1 MIELKPQFLLD
12 IIDILIV
19 AFLFYRLFAMIKGTR
34 ASQMFVGL
42 IFIVFASIVAQWFRL
57 NALNWIIGS
66 LQTVWVILFV
76 ILFQPELRALLTHI
90 GQNRLVRALIRVE
103 EYGVVS
109 EAIKAVE
116 EMSKERRGAIIVF
129 ERDMGLRN
137 YVETGTR
144 LDASV
149 TAELLETIFT
159 PHSPL
164 HDGAVVIRGDQIIA
178 AGCILPLSQT
188 GGLSPLLGT
197 RHRAALGL
205 AEETDAAVLVV
216 SEETGA
222 ISLSTEGKLIRGLRE
237 EMLRQRLLSALQPT
251 NGKNGKLSVRSGVG
265 RQPSG
270 VTRVDAKHDTPGE
283 PSPPISTDS

>member
-1 MIELKPQFLLD
+1 MIDLKPQFLLD
-12 IIDILIV
+12 ALDILIV

-34 ASQMFVGL
+34 ASQMFLGL
-42 IFIVFASIVAQWFRL
+42 VFIVFASVVAQWFKL
-57 NALNWIIGS
+57 HTLNWLIGS
-66 LQTVWVILFV
+66 LKTVWVILFV

-109 EAIKAVE
+109 EAIKATE
-116 EMSKERRGAIIVF
+116 EMAKDRRGAIIVF

-144 LDASV
+144 LEAAV

-164 HDGAVVIRGDQIIA
+164 HDGAVVIRGDQIVA
-178 AGCILPLSQT
+178 AGCILPLST
-188 GGLSPLLGT
+188 TSGLSPLLGT

-205 AEETDAAVLVV
+205 AEETDAAVIVV

-222 ISLSTEGKLIRGLRE
+222 ISIAHKNELKWNLDEGQLRSELAAIFNPRPE
-237 EMLRQRLLSALQPT
+237 ESP
-251 NGKNGKLSVRSGVG
+251 
-265 RQPSG
+265 
-270 VTRVDAKHDTPGE
+270 E
-283 PSPPISTDS
+283 PEEVSQQA

>member
-1 MIELKPQFLLD
+1 MIDLKPQFLLD

-42 IFIVFASIVAQWFRL
+42 IIIVFASIVAQWFRL

-76 ILFQPELRALLTHI
+76 IIFQPELRALLTHI

-222 ISLSTEGKLIRGLRE
+222 ISIAHKSELKWNLDEGQLRSELAGIFNPRPDETPEPE
-237 EMLRQRLLSALQPT
+237 EVKQEA
-251 NGKNGKLSVRSGVG
+251 
-265 RQPSG
+265 
-270 VTRVDAKHDTPGE
+270 
-283 PSPPISTDS
+283 

>member
-1 MIELKPQFLLD
+1 VIDFKPQFLLD
-12 IIDILIV
+12 ILDVLIV

-42 IFIVFASIVAQWFRL
+42 VVIVFASIAAQWFRL

-66 LQTVWVILFV
+66 LKTVWVILFV

-90 GQNRLVRALIRVE
+90 GQNRLLRALIRVE
-103 EYGVVS
+103 DYGVLGEVV
-109 EAIKAVE
+109 KAVE
-116 EMSKERRGAIIVF
+116 EMSEERRGALLVF

-144 LDASV
+144 LEARVSS
-149 TAELLETIFT
+149 ELIETIFT

-164 HDGAVVIRGDQIIA
+164 HDGAAIIRGDQVVA
-178 AGCILPLSQT
+178 AGCILPLSPAS
-188 GGLSPLLGT
+188 GLSPLLGT

-205 AEETDAAVLVV
+205 AEETDAVVIVV

-222 ISLSTEGKLIRGLRE
+222 ISIANKSKLKLKLDAGQLRSELATIFNPRPE
-237 EMLRQRLLSALQPT
+237 ESPEPE
-251 NGKNGKLSVRSGVG
+251 KLP
-265 RQPSG
+265 Q
-270 VTRVDAKHDTPGE
+270 E
-283 PSPPISTDS
+283 I

>member
-12 IIDILIV
+12 AIDILIV

-42 IFIVFASIVAQWFRL
+42 ILIVFLSIVAQWFRL

-66 LQTVWVILFV
+66 LRTVWVILFV

-103 EYGVVS
+103 EFGVVS

-188 GGLSPLLGT
+188 AGLSPLLGT

-222 ISLSTEGKLIRGLRE
+222 ISIANKGELKWNLDEGQLRSELAAIFNPRPDETPEPE
-237 EMLRQRLLSALQPT
+237 EVKQEA
-251 NGKNGKLSVRSGVG
+251 
-265 RQPSG
+265 
-270 VTRVDAKHDTPGE
+270 
-283 PSPPISTDS
+283 

>member
-1 MIELKPQFLLD
+1 MIDVRPQLLLD
-12 IIDILIV
+12 IVDILIV

-42 IFIVFASIVAQWFRL
+42 VVIVFASIVAQWFRL
-57 NALNWIIGS
+57 SALNWMIGS
-66 LQTVWVILFV
+66 LKTVWVILFV

-109 EAIKAVE
+109 EVIKAVE
-116 EMSKERRGAIIVF
+116 EMSKDRRGALIVF

-137 YVETGTR
+137 YVETGTK
-144 LDASV
+144 LEAKVS
-149 TAELLETIFT
+149 AELLETIFT

-164 HDGAVVIRGDQIIA
+164 HDGACVIRGDEIVA

-188 GGLSPLLGT
+188 GGLSPILGT

-205 AEETDAAVLVV
+205 AEETDAAVLIV

-222 ISLSTEGKLIRGLRE
+222 ISVAHKGDLKWNLDEGQLRSELAAIFNARPE
-237 EMLRQRLLSALQPT
+237 ESRDSEEGTQP
-251 NGKNGKLSVRSGVG
+251 
-265 RQPSG
+265 
-270 VTRVDAKHDTPGE
+270 A
-283 PSPPISTDS
+283 